1 MAGNSESAIEWY
13 LISVDKLRK
22 IAVVLI
28 VLALAGGGWL
38 YRDLIV
44 GSPKNRAESA
54 VRDAEHSL
62 NELAAAENFQEFRSD
77 FNRGQTKLT
86 QAQEQLRAGSYAP
99 AEDLAL
105 QAQSTVAAAL
115 ARVSGD
121 RQSAA
126 QFLNVD
132 GNVEYQAAGAQ
143 FQRATVRTKLQK
155 GDWVRTGPNSS
166 AELFFADGSL
176 YTVGPSALLEI
187 YPAGGAARS
196 ARSDSVKMQ
205 IGSIEINTADDTS
218 TVTTPGTRI
227 VVGSASTTLVGVDAT
242 EKTEVAAL
250 RGSASIEPARGGQAL
265 PLAEGEKLTASSE
278 GELSSVE
285 QYVKAPALAVPPDN
299 AVIPASSG
307 RIMDLRW
314 NAVPSA
320 AGYRLQVSRSRL
332 FGRTEIDAPRDRP
345 AARVRLTSEGSFF
358 WRVAS
363 VGPDGEVGP
372 FSPHRRFRVTGIGD
386 SPSAAASRDQKPPT
400 LIVRSPKPFGG
411 QFYLI
416 EGRAE
421 PGASVFVND
430 EEVQVT
436 SDGSFRK
443 LVSFNKVG
451 FNDLVIKAVDP
462 SGNQTIKRDRVL
474 VEE

>member
-1 MAGNSESAIEWY
+1 MASNSESTIDWY

-22 IAVVLI
+22 IGIVLI
-28 VLALAGGGWL
+28 VLAVAGGGWL
-38 YRDLIV
+38 YRDLIL
-44 GSPKNRAESA
+44 GSPKSRAESA
-54 VRDAEHSL
+54 IRDAEQSL
-62 NELAAAENFQEFRSD
+62 NQLAAAENFQEFRSEFD
-77 FNRGQTKLT
+77 RSQAKLT
-86 QAQEQLRAGSYAP
+86 QAQEQFRAGSYAS

-121 RQSAA
+121 RQAAA

-132 GNVEYQAAGAQ
+132 GTVEYQAAGGR

-176 YTVGPSALLEI
+176 YTVGPNALLEV
-187 YPAGGAARS
+187 YPAGDASRS
-196 ARSDSVKMQ
+196 APFQSVKMQ
-205 IGSIEINTADDTS
+205 IGSIEVNTADDIS

-227 VVGSASTTLVGVDAT
+227 VVSSASTTLVGVNQA
-242 EKTEVAAL
+242 EATEVAAV
-250 RGSASIEPARGGQAL
+250 RGSASIQSVRGGEAL
-265 PLAEGEKLTASSE
+265 SLDEGQKLTAS
-278 GELSSVE
+278 GAGDLSQVE
-285 QYVKAPALAVPPDN
+285 QYVQAPALASPTDN

-307 RIMDLRW
+307 RIMELRW
-314 NAVPSA
+314 REVPSA
-320 AGYRLQVSRSRL
+320 TGYRLQVSRSRL

-345 AARVRLTSEGSFF
+345 VARVRLTSEGSFF

-386 SPSAAASRDQKPPT
+386 SPAASAGRDQEPPT
-400 LIVRSPKPFGG
+400 LIVRPPKPFGG

-436 SDGSFRK
+436 LDGSFRR

-451 FNDLVIKAVDP
+451 FNDLIIKAVDP
-462 SGNQTIKRDRVL
+462 SGNQTIRRERIL